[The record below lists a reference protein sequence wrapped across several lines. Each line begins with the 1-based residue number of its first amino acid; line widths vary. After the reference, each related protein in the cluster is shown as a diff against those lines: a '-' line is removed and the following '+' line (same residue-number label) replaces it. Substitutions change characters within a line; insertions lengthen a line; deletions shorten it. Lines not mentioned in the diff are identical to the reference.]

1 MAHGP
6 EGNIPDINGSL
17 KEALYDTLL
26 GILSP
31 HQNIRTAAELRIQ
44 ALEVTEDFGIHL
56 AEFTLDPNGALAVRQ
71 LSSVLLK
78 QYVECHWCHISE
90 KFRPPEVTDH
100 AKQVIKEMLP
110 HGLKESISKVRTAVA
125 YAISAIAH
133 WDWPENW
140 SGLFELLIGYLSNGN
155 DFAVHGAMRVLTE
168 FSRDLSD
175 MQLPHIAPVILSEMY
190 RIFETQQK
198 YNIGTRRRAVE
209 IFTTVAHLISA
220 TSDYNKGVTKTLL
233 NPVLPSFCG
242 KFIQGLQVSDE
253 AISDCGLKIE
263 IVKALNALLK
273 SSPKQMS
280 RFLPQILPAVWHTLT
295 HSAQVYLKTFI
306 NESDT
311 SDSSVDSDG
320 EVLGIANLV
329 LSVFEFIHALI
340 ECPKFCHAL
349 ENSLTDLFYYLIL
362 FMEITEEQ
370 VHVWT
375 NNPNQFVEDEDEN
388 TFAYSVR
395 ISAQDLLL
403 TLCQEFE
410 DESYSALCA
419 ACTRHLAEAKD
430 AQTVCNPHWWKVHEA
445 CMYMLGSVKDLVKE
459 KLRAGN
465 TQCDVV
471 GFLESVVVPDMNC
484 ASSPLLLGRCLWVGS
499 QYAHFMAPPIIE
511 QFLRATVAGLQ
522 PNQSPNIRI
531 SAVRAV
537 YGFCE
542 QLRASNNSHILKG
555 VLPSIMDNIIS
566 MATQYSC
573 EILSLVL
580 ETFAV
585 VLVIDRDVTAQYA
598 SKVTSLAIAVFLKYN
613 SDPIIV
619 ELSKDIFKELS
630 QNPQCLGSLQQRLVP
645 TLVSI
650 LGAPPEKISAGLH
663 SVALD
668 VLQTLVRYSVPPLS
682 NLLINSAFPAA
693 IQCIM
698 RTTDNSTLQSG
709 GECLRTYISIAPEQ
723 VCGYQDS
730 EGHTGLWYILQVAA
744 LLLNPSSSEYSATFV
759 GRLLITLITKAGDV
773 LGDNLDLLLKA
784 VLSKMQRAQ
793 TLSVIQ
799 SLVMVYAHLIHTKLD
814 AVLNF
819 LSTIPGPTGESALH
833 FVLTEWCS
841 RQHLFFGAYEGRVS
855 TVALCKLL
863 EHGLAHNDERLS
875 NITVKGD
882 QLYVSAG
889 ESGPKTRSQT
899 RNQPDHWTN
908 IPLLVKIYK
917 LLVNELSNAM
927 ESNAAKDILEETD
940 DEWSEDDDV
949 GDDVTPNG
957 FELRGKKEKIIPMNF
972 SAVDDFSDGID
983 EAEDDPDIL
992 QDPVY
997 HLNIQQYL
1005 TDYLVSL
1012 SQQPY
1017 FPVFSQH
1024 LNNREK
1030 QVLTAIGVAL

>member
-1 MAHGP
+1 MSHSPDGH
-6 EGNIPDINGSL
+6 NIDVNRSL
-17 KEALYDTLL
+17 KEALYETLM

-31 HQNIRTAAELRIQ
+31 HQNVRLAAEERIQ
-44 ALEVTEDFGIHL
+44 ALEVTEDFGVHL

-71 LSSVLLK
+71 LASVLLK
-78 QYVECHWCHISE
+78 QYVESHWSHISE

-100 AKQVIKEMLP
+100 AKNLIKEMLP
-110 HGLKESISKVRTAVA
+110 HGLKESISKVRAAVA

-140 SGLFELLIGYLSNGN
+140 PGLFELLVGFLSNGN
-155 DFAVHGAMRVLTE
+155 EYAVHGAMRVLTE
-168 FSRDLSD
+168 FSRDLTD
-175 MQLPHIAPVILSEMY
+175 TQLPHIAPVILSEMY
-190 RIFETQQK
+190 RIFEMDQK
-198 YNIGTRRRAVE
+198 YSVGIRRRAVE

-233 NPVLPSFCG
+233 NPVLPSFCM
-242 KFIQGLQVSDE
+242 KFIQGLQIPDGVLCDS
-253 AISDCGLKIE
+253 GLKTE
-263 IVKALNALLK
+263 IIKALTALVK
-273 SSPKQMS
+273 NFPKQMNK
-280 RFLPQILPAVWHTLT
+280 FLPQVLQGVWHTLT
-295 HSAQVYLKTFI
+295 HSADVYLKTVI
-306 NESDT
+306 SDT
-311 SDSSVDSDG
+311 ENTDCSVDSDG
-320 EVLGIANLV
+320 EVLGIPNLV
-329 LSVFEFIHALI
+329 LSIFEFIHAVVD
-340 ECPKFCHAL
+340 CPKFSQAL
-349 ENSLTDLFYYLIL
+349 ENGLSDLFYYLIL

-375 NNPNQFVEDEDEN
+375 TNPNQFVEDEDEN

-410 DESYSALCA
+410 DQSYAALCQ
-419 ACTRHLAEAKD
+419 ACTRHLAEAKE
-430 AQTVCNPHWWKVHEA
+430 AQNMCNPNWWKVHEA

-459 KLRAGN
+459 KLQAGN
-465 TQCDVV
+465 TQYDLV
-471 GFLESVVVPDMNC
+471 GFLESVVMPDMN
-484 ASSPLLLGRCLWVGS
+484 SSGSPLLLGRCLWVGS
-499 QYAHFMAPPIIE
+499 QYAHFMSTPVIE
-511 QFLRATVAGLQ
+511 QFLQATVAGLQ
-522 PNQSPNIRI
+522 PNQSANIRI

-542 QLRASNNSHILKG
+542 HLKMSNNSHMLVG
-555 VLPSIMDNIIS
+555 VLPSILDNILS

-573 EILSLVL
+573 EVLSLVL
-580 ETFAV
+580 ETLAV
-585 VLVIDRDVTAQYA
+585 VLAIDRGVTVQYT
-598 SKVTSLAIAVFLKYN
+598 SKITSLAIAVFLKFN
-613 SDPIIV
+613 SDPVIV
-619 ELSKDIFKELS
+619 ELSQDLFKELS
-630 QNPQCLGSLQQRLVP
+630 QNPECLGPLQQRLVP

-650 LGAPPEKISAGLH
+650 LGAPPEKISAGVH

-682 NLLINSAFPAA
+682 NILINTAFPAA

-723 VCGYQDS
+723 VCSYHDS

-833 FVLTEWCS
+833 FVLTEWCA
-841 RQHLFFGAYEGRVS
+841 RQHLFYGAYEGKVS

-875 NITVKGD
+875 SISVKGD
-882 QLYVSAG
+882 QLYVTEGEAG
-889 ESGPKTRSQT
+889 TKTRSQSQ
-899 RNQPDHWTN
+899 NQMDHWTT

-927 ESNAAKDILEETD
+927 EASAAKTSEDLEETD
-940 DEWSEDDDV
+940 EEWSGEEDEE
-949 GDDVTPNG
+949 GSCL
-957 FELRGKKEKIIPMNF
+957 EHRKKEKIFIGDDG
-972 SAVDDFSDGID
+972 VDDDD
-983 EAEDDPDIL
+983 AEDDPDIL

-997 HLNIQQYL
+997 HLNMQQYL
-1005 TDYLVSL
+1005 TDFLQSV
-1012 SQQPY
+1012 SQQPC

-1024 LNNREK
+1024 LNNQER
-1030 QVLTAIGVAL
+1030 QVLAAIGIAL